1 MAKTTVQEV
10 PDAVLTHGA
19 RGSAGSVSGD
29 LVNPALSMGPGEPSC
44 KLITSPIPLI
54 LRSITPRAT
63 TRNAT
68 GGPSQPSMWATCS
81 PRSTT

>member
-29 LVNPALSMGPGEPSC
+29 LVNPALS
-44 KLITSPIPLI
+44 
-54 LRSITPRAT
+54 T
-63 TRNAT
+63 TH
-68 GGPSQPSMWATCS
+68 QK
-81 PRSTT
+81 

>member
-29 LVNPALSMGPGEPSC
+29 LVNPALRNC
-44 KLITSPIPLI
+44 LKINFPILHF
-54 LRSITPRAT
+54 R
-63 TRNAT
+63 
-68 GGPSQPSMWATCS
+68 
-81 PRSTT
+81 